1 MSLEIKDIITLK
13 LKLLPFFSLIE
24 IPFFNFFRS
33 QQKFKYYAVTIFIFL
48 YENISTQN
56 ILCRLYLMF
65 AGKLSIV
72 KYIADILNF
81 VLLLPKVLHI
91 SNSSI

>member
-1 MSLEIKDIITLK
+1 
-13 LKLLPFFSLIE
+13 
-24 IPFFNFFRS
+24 
-33 QQKFKYYAVTIFIFL
+33 
-48 YENISTQN
+48 
-56 ILCRLYLMF
+56 MF